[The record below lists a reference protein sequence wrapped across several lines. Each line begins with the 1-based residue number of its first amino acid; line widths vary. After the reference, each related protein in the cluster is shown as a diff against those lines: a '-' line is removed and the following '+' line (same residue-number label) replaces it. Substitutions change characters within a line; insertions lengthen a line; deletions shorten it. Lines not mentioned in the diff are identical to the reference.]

1 MFLDIGGK
9 PLDFWDLTILEIKD
23 MIESH
28 NRVTIQK
35 QKEKI
40 VESYRLS
47 QMIANNVSLLLS
59 KEAKPLDVWDY
70 APDLFQEERDLVE
83 KARQEQEMR
92 MHKERMRAFAESHNR
107 KMKMKGE

>member
-1 MFLDIGGK
+1 MFLDIGGR
-9 PLDFWDLTILEIKD
+9 PLDFWDLTVLEIRE
-23 MIESH
+23 MIESYI
-28 NRVTIQK
+28 RVTIQK

-59 KEAKPLDVWDY
+59 KDAKPLEVWDY
-70 APDLFQEERDLVE
+70 APELFQEEREQVE
-83 KARQEQEMR
+83 RARQEQEMR
-92 MHKERMRAFAESHNR
+92 MHKERMRMFAESHNR